1 MISKT
6 LFLKLFKYG
15 ESEFLKGQKVLQI
28 RALSTVGA
36 GITRQKITR
45 QSSFDW
51 LKIFVEFFVGCPDKK
66 TFFDIICKFY

>member
-6 LFLKLFKYG
+6 LFFKWFKYG
-15 ESEFLKGQKVLQI
+15 ESEFLQGQKVLQI

-51 LKIFVEFFVGCPDKK
+51 LKFFVGYPDHKHFSTLYVNFIDIKK
-66 TFFDIICKFY
+66 